1 MKNIKNYKIK
11 VYFENGNI
19 GKQYNYDEIVKDYI
33 IENELYKKEYNSYAI
48 SNEIV
53 SWISNFQ
60 STQIDLTSVF
70 FYLFINQYVE
80 KFYKNNKELFI
91 IGKNNEF

>member
-1 MKNIKNYKIK
+1 MKNIENYKIK
-11 VYFENGNI
+11 VYFENGKI
-19 GKQYNYDEIVKDYI
+19 GKQYNYDEIIKDYI

-53 SWISNFQ
+53 SWLSNFQ
-60 STQIDLTSVF
+60 STQLDLTSVL

-91 IGKNNEF
+91 IGKSNEF

>member
-60 STQIDLTSVF
+60 STQIDLNSVF